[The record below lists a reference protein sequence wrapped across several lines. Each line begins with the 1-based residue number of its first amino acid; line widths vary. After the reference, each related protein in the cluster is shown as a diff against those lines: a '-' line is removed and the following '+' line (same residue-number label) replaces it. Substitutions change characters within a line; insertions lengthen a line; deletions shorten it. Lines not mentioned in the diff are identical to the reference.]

1 MNIYNVGYCLL
12 HDENMY
18 KDRIDSRLELTLP
31 VSYQEDKYQT
41 ASHQEQQ
48 AKGLQLLKFYC

>member
-18 KDRIDSRLELTLP
+18 IDRIDSRIDPSCILI
-31 VSYQEDKYQT
+31 
-41 ASHQEQQ
+41 
-48 AKGLQLLKFYC
+48 GR